1 MHNNLHY
8 IYIAMEIGKKK
19 NRRGRRCRGAA
30 ADHHDDDHLEK
41 TDYRMTPKSNKKLKY
56 HRQYSESMDASL
68 RGGLKNNTSSC
79 NAIGCKKEKEEQMK
93 VGGVGVF
100 DFPWL
105 KEEGEGVIFKLG
117 DDSCQ
122 PAGIMGLFEEYTFAL
137 YSAPCSP
144 SASTA
149 LPPSPPP
156 VPFATTF
163 SHMKDNLCCC
173 SSSALPVLF
182 HHQDH
187 ANVVTLDDRPPPF
200 NVDSDN
206 NINQQMDCI
215 WSTVLDQPLDI
226 NLNIL

>member
-1 MHNNLHY
+1 
-8 IYIAMEIGKKK
+8 MEIGKKK
-19 NRRGRRCRGAA
+19 KKRGRRCGEA

-41 TDYRMTPKSNKKLKY
+41 TDYRMTSKSNKKLKY
-56 HRQYSESMDASL
+56 HRQCPESMASCMDASL
-68 RGGLKNNTSSC
+68 RGRKNNTSSC
-79 NAIGCKKEKEEQMK
+79 NDIGCKKEKEEQMK

-122 PAGIMGLFEEYTFAL
+122 PAGIMGLLEEYTFAL
-137 YSAPCSP
+137 YSTTCSP
-144 SASTA
+144 SASAA
-149 LPPSPPP
+149 LSPSPPP
-156 VPFATTF
+156 PLPFTTTF
-163 SHMKDNLCCC
+163 SHMEDNFCC

-187 ANVVTLDDRPPPF
+187 ANVVTLDDRPPPQLSPF

-215 WSTVLDQPLDI
+215 WSSALDQPLDI